1 MSDIFVDGVRAVAV
15 ANGVARIE
23 LLQLKRGADASKL
36 EPQVVA
42 TLLIPV
48 GGLRELA
55 AHLTNSMER
64 IEANLDDLND
74 MYLAQFRHVLSGIE
88 RQEPPITPVS
98 AAARVLSLQL
108 SLRSGK
114 C

>member
-23 LLQLKRGADASKL
+23 LLQLKRGEDVAKL

-55 AHLTNSMER
+55 AHLTSSMER
-64 IEANLDDLND
+64 IEASQKDTAPDPANKSGDVESALRNL
-74 MYLAQFRHVLSGIE
+74 
-88 RQEPPITPVS
+88 
-98 AAARVLSLQL
+98 
-108 SLRSGK
+108 
-114 C
+114 

>member
-1 MSDIFVDGVRAVAV
+1 MNDIFVDGVRAVAV

-23 LLQLKRGADASKL
+23 LLQLKRSTEAAKL

-55 AHLTNSMER
+55 AHLSTSIER
-64 IEANLDDLND
+64 IEASQKSNSADPASKAGEVESALQNL
-74 MYLAQFRHVLSGIE
+74 
-88 RQEPPITPVS
+88 
-98 AAARVLSLQL
+98 
-108 SLRSGK
+108 
-114 C
+114 

>member
-23 LLQLKRGADASKL
+23 LLQLKRGTDATKL

-55 AHLTNSMER
+55 AHLTSSMEK
-64 IEANLDDLND
+64 IEAKQAGATGGAANKTGDVETALQNL
-74 MYLAQFRHVLSGIE
+74 
-88 RQEPPITPVS
+88 
-98 AAARVLSLQL
+98 
-108 SLRSGK
+108 
-114 C
+114 

>member
-23 LLQLKRGADASKL
+23 LLQLKRGADATKL

-55 AHLTNSMER
+55 AHLTSSMER
-64 IEANLDDLND
+64 IEAKQKTAESDAAGKTGDVETALRNL
-74 MYLAQFRHVLSGIE
+74 
-88 RQEPPITPVS
+88 
-98 AAARVLSLQL
+98 
-108 SLRSGK
+108 
-114 C
+114 

>member
-64 IEANLDDLND
+64 IEAN
-74 MYLAQFRHVLSGIE
+74 Q
-88 RQEPPITPVS
+88 
-98 AAARVLSLQL
+98 AAAASDAANKSGDVETA
-108 SLRSGK
+108 LRNL
-114 C
+114 

>member
-23 LLQLKRGADASKL
+23 LLQLKRGVDASKL

-55 AHLTNSMER
+55 AHLKNSIER
-64 IEANLDDLND
+64 IEAN
-74 MYLAQFRHVLSGIE
+74 Q
-88 RQEPPITPVS
+88 P
-98 AAARVLSLQL
+98 AAATEATNKSGDVETA
-108 SLRSGK
+108 LRNL
-114 C
+114 